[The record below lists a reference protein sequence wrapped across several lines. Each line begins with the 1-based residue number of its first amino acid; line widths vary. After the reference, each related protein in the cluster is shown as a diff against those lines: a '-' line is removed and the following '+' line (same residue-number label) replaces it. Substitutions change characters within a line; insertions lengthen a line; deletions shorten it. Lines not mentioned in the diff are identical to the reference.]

1 MRIARDG
8 STVRQVNGDNHTSDP
23 TALAKAVMKLES
35 APVPIADTSSDP
47 ICYCPECGA
56 RLRAVA
62 SETTVVTS
70 ATGNSSTSKAS
81 RTTLVDWVPGGKS
94 MPSSATNADDD
105 NEPTRVVRGSAEL
118 DVAAAPKL
126 EPPTSPRKPPVPT
139 RQKLPSE
146 DDEDYT
152 TRIRRVEDLRLRPSQ
167 SVDANEPIHCPPQAV
182 ELHDSK
188 EAIANAPPTV
198 ELRDRDGAIA
208 NAPPTVEL
216 RDPDGAIAN
225 APPTVEL
232 RDPNGAIASLSP
244 TTIAQRNSDLALQHP
259 GLSPRRKGAI
269 LFPILGLGLGI
280 AVAGGLVFLMYGNT
294 TSSGRGRP
302 TAAIEADRKLSSNT
316 FAAQIPSATG
326 SPSAAE
332 PAALPT
338 SSAAAAE
345 PALAEDSKRGDQS
358 TASTAATRKSTDATR
373 VRGMARTTAV
383 AETESAGTNDDATD
397 TDSTRRSAS
406 STLKA
411 PGAKAAAAEEDESDG
426 PTFDSEAAAG
436 ALESAAQRASSC
448 RQPTDPSGVARVTVT
463 FAPSGRVTTANI
475 AGPPFVGTPT
485 GSCIATIM
493 RSATVPAFS
502 GSNITVRKTVTI
514 L

>member
-1 MRIARDG
+1 MPRPTECQSGRNWPGPSLPGWGTPLRIARDG
-8 STVRQVNGDNHTSDP
+8 STVRQVNGDNHRSDS
-23 TALAKAVMKLES
+23 TALAQAVVKLES
-35 APVPIADTSSDP
+35 APIPIADTSADP

-70 ATGNSSTSKAS
+70 APGNSATSKAS
-81 RTTLVDWVPGGKS
+81 RTTLVDWVPGGTPT
-94 MPSSATNADDD
+94 PSSATTADDD
-105 NEPTRVVRGSAEL
+105 NEPTRVVRGSADL
-118 DVAAAPKL
+118 DVAAATKL
-126 EPPTSPRKPPVPT
+126 EPPTSPLKPPVPT
-139 RQKLPSE
+139 RQKLPSV

-167 SVDANEPIHCPPQAV
+167 SVDANEVIPSPAQSV
-182 ELHDSK
+182 ELRDSK

-198 ELRDRDGAIA
+198 ELRDPKEAI
-208 NAPPTVEL
+208 L
-216 RDPDGAIAN
+216 
-225 APPTVEL
+225 
-232 RDPNGAIASLSP
+232 SLSP
-244 TTIAQRNSDLALQHP
+244 TTLAKRNSDLALHYP
-259 GLSPRRKGAI
+259 AVSPRRKGAI

-302 TAAIEADRKLSSNT
+302 TAALEAGERLAPNT
-316 FAAQIPSATG
+316 LAAQIPSPTTL
-326 SPSAAE
+326 PNAAE
-332 PAALPT
+332 PAALPVA
-338 SSAAAAE
+338 SVVAAE
-345 PALAEDSKRGDQS
+345 PAIAEDSKRGDQS
-358 TASTAATRKSTDATR
+358 TTSSASTRRPAEATR
-373 VRGMARTTAV
+373 VRDIARSTEV
-383 AETESAGTNDDATD
+383 AEAETAGTHDEAAD
-397 TDSTRRSAS
+397 TDSKRHSAS

-411 PGAKAAAAEEDESDG
+411 PSAKAPPAEENESDG

-493 RSATVPAFS
+493 RSATVPVFS